1 MTTGTSGANSIRF
14 GGVVRL
20 YGPDAWTRIQTARV
34 MVIGIG
40 GVGSW
45 AAEML
50 ARSGVG
56 TLHLVDLD
64 DVCESNMN
72 RQIHA
77 LQSTIGQ
84 SKVSAMAKRIR
95 DIAPGCEVIEHHEFF
110 TQRNAEQ
117 LVNSEIDIVFDAI
130 DSMRHKITLLK
141 RCRWMK
147 IPLIVSGGAGGR
159 TDPSR
164 IKVEDMSRTKNDK
177 LLQKIRKEL
186 RSKHNFPRDPK
197 KKFGVTC
204 VYSDELANLPF
215 DEAGSCIVKEG
226 ESLRLDCESGY
237 GTAGFVTA
245 AFGITA
251 AGWIVNKIATGL
263 TAKRSESQDRS

>member
-1 MTTGTSGANSIRF
+1 MDASDAINKRF
-14 GGVVRL
+14 GGLVRL
-20 YGPDAWTRIQTARV
+20 YGPEVWERIRNARV

-56 TLHLVDLD
+56 TIHLVDLD

-77 LQSTIGQ
+77 LEGTIGK
-84 SKVSAMAKRIR
+84 SKVAVMAERIR
-95 DIAPGCEVIEHHEFF
+95 QIDPDCTVVEHEEFF

-117 LVNSEIDIVFDAI
+117 LVNEDIDVVFDAI
-130 DSMRHKITLLK
+130 DSMKHKITLLK
-141 RCRWMK
+141 RCRWLK

-159 TDPSR
+159 KDPTR
-164 IKVEDMSRTKNDK
+164 VKVDDMSRTKNDR

-186 RSKHNFPRDPK
+186 RTSHKFPRNK
-197 KKFGVTC
+197 KRKFGVTC
-204 VYSDELANLPF
+204 VYTDELAAAPF
-215 DEAGSCIVKEG
+215 DAEGNCEVKEG

-237 GTAGFVTA
+237 GTAGYVTST
-245 AFGITA
+245 FGIVA
-251 AGWIVNKIATGL
+251 AAWIVERIAKGL
-263 TAKRSESQDRS
+263 PQKRIG